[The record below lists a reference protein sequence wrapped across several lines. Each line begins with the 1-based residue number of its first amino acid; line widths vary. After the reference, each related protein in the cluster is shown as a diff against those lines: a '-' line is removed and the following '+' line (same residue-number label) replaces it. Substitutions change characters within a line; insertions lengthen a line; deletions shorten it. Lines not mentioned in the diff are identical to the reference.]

1 MEKEIEKILNRIC
14 INGFRYSYDGVS
26 FQITYKDLYWTEFKI
41 NMNCSAIEARKKLYE
56 NVYAAWHK
64 FNVDDFCRENRY
76 EVFCNQGTYFRK
88 ERDQYFLEDES
99 NVVETRLFLLS
110 SELFVS
116 DETEHY
122 S

>member
-1 MEKEIEKILNRIC
+1 MEKGIKKILDQVC

-26 FQITYKDLYWTEFKI
+26 FQIAYKDLYWTEFKI

-56 NVYAAWHK
+56 NVYAVWHE
-64 FNVDDFCRENRY
+64 FNAEEFFRENRY
-76 EVFCNQGTYFRK
+76 EVFCNQGTYFWK

-116 DETEHY
+116 DETKY
-122 S
+122 FS

>member
-26 FQITYKDLYWTEFKI
+26 FQIAYKDLYWTEFKI
-41 NMNCSAIEARKKLYE
+41 KMNCSPIEARKKLYE
-56 NVYAAWHK
+56 NVSAAWHK
-64 FNVDDFCRENRY
+64 FNADEFCRENRY

-110 SELFVS
+110 SELFAS
-116 DETEHY
+116 DETKHF

>member
-26 FQITYKDLYWTEFKI
+26 FQIAYKDLYWTEFKV
-41 NMNCSAIEARKKLYE
+41 NVNCSPIEVRKKLYE
-56 NVYAAWHK
+56 NVSAAWHD
-64 FNVDDFCRENRY
+64 FNADAFCRENRY
-76 EVFCNQGTYFRK
+76 EVFCNQGMYFRK

-99 NVVETRLFLLS
+99 NVIKTRLFLLS
-110 SELFVS
+110 SELFVP
-116 DETEHY
+116 DETKIF

>member
-1 MEKEIEKILNRIC
+1 MEKEIEQILNRVC
-14 INGFRYSYDGVS
+14 ISGFRYSYDGVN
-26 FQITYKDLYWTEFKI
+26 FQIAYKDLYWTEFEI
-41 NMNCSAIEARKKLYE
+41 DMNSSPIEVRKKLYE
-56 NVYAAWHK
+56 NVSAAWHK
-64 FNVDDFCRENRY
+64 FTADEFYRENRY

-116 DETEHY
+116 DEAKIF